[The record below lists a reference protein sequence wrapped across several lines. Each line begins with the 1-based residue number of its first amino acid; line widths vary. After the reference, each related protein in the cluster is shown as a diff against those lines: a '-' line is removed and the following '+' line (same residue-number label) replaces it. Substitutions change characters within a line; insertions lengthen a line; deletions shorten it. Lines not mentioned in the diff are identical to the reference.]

1 MKEKSLV
8 KRLWE
13 KKRVSLISLVAGLI
27 CVGLAFVLPTL
38 VYKTPLSTFVEGS
51 HSIIS
56 RYYMDIILNRMKVI
70 LIMFGALI
78 IASALF
84 CVFFRDFVHT
94 HCTHRTSGLCLL
106 LSMIIALGLYCALI
120 AISCIVFKEIAVKS
134 MSFISS
140 IIFGILSVVAF
151 CFLFKKYVR
160 MRAEKN
166 SSLKGIT
173 IDFIFAIIYVIPFFT
188 IYDSLHAFLGKIIP

>member
-1 MKEKSLV
+1 MKETSLV

-27 CVGLAFVLPTL
+27 CVGIAFILPIL
-38 VYKTPLSTFVEGS
+38 VYKTPLSTFVEGT
-51 HSIIS
+51 HTIIS
-56 RYYMDIILNRMKVI
+56 RYYMDIILNRMKII
-70 LIMFGALI
+70 LIMFGILI

-84 CVFFRDFVHT
+84 CIFFRDFVHK
-94 HCTHRTSGLCLL
+94 HCTHRTSGICLL
-106 LSMIIALGLYCALI
+106 LSMVIALGLYCALI
-120 AISCIVFKEIAVKS
+120 AISCIFFDEIAIKS
-134 MSFISS
+134 VSFISS
-140 IIFGILSVVAF
+140 IIFGIFSVVAF

-160 MRAEKN
+160 MRETKN

-188 IYDSLHAFLGKIIP
+188 IYDSLHAFLGKILP

>member
-8 KRLWE
+8 KRLWKR
-13 KKRVSLISLVAGLI
+13 KKVALTSLIAGLI
-27 CVGLAFVLPTL
+27 CIGIAFILPAI

-56 RYYMDIILNRMKVI
+56 VYYMDIILHRMKI
-70 LIMFGALI
+70 LLIMFGMLI
-78 IASALF
+78 TASALF
-84 CVFFRDFVHT
+84 CIIFRDFVHK

-120 AISCIVFKEIAVKS
+120 AISCIVFGEIAVKS
-134 MSFISS
+134 ISFISS
-140 IIFGILSVVAF
+140 LIFGIASVVAF
-151 CFLFKKYVR
+151 FFLFRKYVR
-160 MRAEKN
+160 MRETKN
-166 SSLKGIT
+166 ASLKGIT

-188 IYDSLHAFLGKIIP
+188 IYDSLHAFLGRII